1 MPSREGGGDEE
12 INENPLNPLALGGII
27 RYCILLRV
35 GRGGGVKTQM
45 RTRSVLY
52 ILENGGGGGS

>member
-1 MPSREGGGDEE
+1 VPSREGGGDEE

-35 GRGGGVKTQM
+35 GRGGGGEDTDEDQV
-45 RTRSVLY
+45 SVVH
-52 ILENGGGGGS
+52 IRKWGGGG